1 MSGNAALAAARRR
14 RSVPQVQSTNK
25 NGMNNKTDNQYL
37 NELNSIANEINGKTN
52 LVPDK
57 ISISSIVI
65 NHEKKINI
73 LKKDLDEI
81 KSDMN
86 NIPLNSSD
94 NKDVKLSLSQENLV
108 PRIDKLENNLNT
120 INDTVNTF
128 ENKLKLI
135 ETDLTSYKKDIE
147 NFKVIFLNINKIVND
162 LKNISDT
169 NTEDINNMKSFLNEH
184 NFVEK
189 TEQTSLP
196 TIEEETKTE
205 TTEKIEM
212 IVDNK

>member
-14 RSVPQVQSTNK
+14 RTVPQLQSTNK
-25 NGMNNKTDNQYL
+25 NSINNKTDNQYL
-37 NELNSIANEINGKTN
+37 NELNSIANEINAKTN

-65 NHEKKINI
+65 NHEKRINI

-81 KSDMN
+81 KTDMI
-86 NIPLNSSD
+86 NIPLNSND
-94 NKDVKLSLSQENLV
+94 KDVKLTVSQQNLL
-108 PRIDKLENNLNT
+108 PRVDKLENNINI

-128 ENKLKLI
+128 ESKLKSI

-169 NTEDINNMKSFLNEH
+169 NTEEINNMKSFLNEH

-205 TTEKIEM
+205 LNQKIEM